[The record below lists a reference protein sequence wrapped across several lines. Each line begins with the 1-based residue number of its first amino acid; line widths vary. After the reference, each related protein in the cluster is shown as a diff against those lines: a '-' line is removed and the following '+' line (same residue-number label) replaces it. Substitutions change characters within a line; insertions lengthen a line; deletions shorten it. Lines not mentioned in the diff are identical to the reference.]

1 MQDPSCEIV
10 DGFRGAERLMTGFVG
25 DDPESGTEESHPDGD
40 GGVDGSSDEVVSGFR
55 EVTKRREGRI
65 ISKTNR
71 DEKKITQPSTTY
83 KLATNPSVWKLAQ
96 TKHPIAIKSWM
107 IY

>member
-10 DGFRGAERLMTGFVG
+10 DGFRGAESLMTGFVG

-55 EVTKRREGRI
+55 EVAKRREGAWSSAKPFETRER
-65 ISKTNR
+65 SPNRQPLTNSR
-71 DEKKITQPSTTY
+71 RTHPSG
-83 KLATNPSVWKLAQ
+83 N
-96 TKHPIAIKSWM
+96 
-107 IY
+107 